1 MKLSRLLFGLFALG
15 VATLFG
21 VTSLGYPDAAARMP
35 LIYAVVVGLFAI
47 AMIVQELTAH
57 SRARAQASS
66 SAAPTLEGS
75 QLAEGELTEGDSAP
89 APPAPPARPLKAMA
103 VFVFAAVYIYSISW
117 LGYVVATAV
126 FMGLSL
132 WLVRHVSLRFSLIGI
147 AGLITVVCLVFIGFL
162 GLPVPLLPPLF

>member
-89 APPAPPARPLKAMA
+89 APPARPLKAMA

-117 LGYVVATAV
+117 LGYVVATAA

-132 WLVRHVSLRFSLIGI
+132 CLVRHVSLRFSLIGI

>member
-57 SRARAQASS
+57 SRARTQASS

-75 QLAEGELTEGDSAP
+75 QLAEGELTEGDGA
-89 APPAPPARPLKAMA
+89 PAPPARPLKAMA

-117 LGYVVATAV
+117 LGYVVATAA

>member
-75 QLAEGELTEGDSAP
+75 QLAEGELTEGDGA
-89 APPAPPARPLKAMA
+89 PAPPARPLKAMA
-103 VFVFAAVYIYSISW
+103 VFAFAAVYIYSISW
-117 LGYVVATAV
+117 LGYVVATAA